1 VTRGQYEHQI
11 SPAGALL
18 VGSPN
23 EVAEKILAEH
33 DIFANDRFMMQ
44 IDMGGLSH
52 AVTLK
57 AIELLGTKVK
67 EQVDRAL
74 KSAHHS
80 S

>member
-1 VTRGQYEHQI
+1 MTRAQYDHQI

-18 VGSPN
+18 VGSAN

-33 DIFANDRFMMQ
+33 DIFANDHFMMQ

-52 AVTLK
+52 GETLK

-67 EQVDRAL
+67 PQIERGL
-74 KSAHHS
+74 AHQAS
-80 S
+80 